1 MANTIEIKV
10 PDIGGHGNVP
20 VIEVLVKAG
29 DTVAKDQSLI
39 TLESDKATMEI
50 PSTAAGVI
58 KELKLKVG
66 DEVSEG
72 AVIVVLESVG
82 DAAGTSLSP
91 SRREGR
97 DEGAGSPKASN
108 EASKSSE
115 SSASTSPSPQP
126 SPHEGEGAKV
136 PQAASSSGRA
146 PDIECKL
153 VVLGSGPGGYTAAF
167 RAADL
172 GVDTV
177 LVERYATLGGVCLNV
192 GCIPSKALLHA
203 AAVIDEAA
211 AMEAHGVSFGKPKID
226 IDKLRGFKGKV
237 VGQLTGGLAAM
248 AKQRKVR
255 TVEGTG
261 VFVSPNELEVQT
273 KDGVKLIR
281 FEHAIIAAGSQS
293 VKLGM
298 FPWDDE
304 RILDSTR
311 ALEMKDVPK
320 KLLVVGGGII
330 GLEMATVYAA
340 LGSEVT
346 VVEFMDQLIPG
357 ADADLIK
364 PLAKRLGSRLKGI
377 HLKTKVVSA
386 KATKKGIEVGYEGD
400 SIPETTL
407 FDRVLVSVGRS
418 PNGGKIGA
426 DKAGVAV
433 TDRGF
438 INVDTQMRT
447 NVPHIFAIGDLV
459 GQPMLAHKATHEANV
474 AAEVV
479 AGQKSHFDA
488 RVIPSVAY
496 TDPEIAWVGVTERE
510 AKEKGLKVGV
520 GKFPW
525 AASGRAIGID
535 RTEGFTKLIFD
546 EETHRV
552 VGGGIVGVHAGDLIS
567 EVALAIEMGSEAAD
581 IGLTIHP
588 HPTLSESVGMAAE
601 IYEGTITDLYMPKKK

>member
-1 MANTIEIKV
+1 MANTIELKV
-10 PDIGGHGNVP
+10 PDIGGHDNVP
-20 VIEVLVKAG
+20 VIEVLVKVG
-29 DTVAKDQSLI
+29 DKVEQEQSLI

-50 PSTAAGVI
+50 PASAAGVV
-58 KELKLKVG
+58 KELRLKVG

-72 AVIVVLESVG
+72 AVIAVLEV
-82 DAAGTSLSP
+82 
-91 SRREGR
+91 
-97 DEGAGSPKASN
+97 
-108 EASKSSE
+108 
-115 SSASTSPSPQP
+115 
-126 SPHEGEGAKV
+126 GEGASAPAEPKNSAPAPAPASEPAPKSESAPAPAAAKAPSAPA
-136 PQAASSSGRA
+136 PQAAGASGRKA
-146 PDIECKL
+146 DIECKL
-153 VVLGSGPGGYTAAF
+153 IVLGSGPGGYTAAF

-203 AAVIDEAA
+203 AAVIDEAD
-211 AMEAHGVSFGKPKID
+211 AMAAHGVTFGKPKID
-226 IDKLRGFKGKV
+226 IDKLRSFKTKV
-237 VGQLTGGLAAM
+237 VGQLTGGLASM

-255 TVEGTG
+255 VVQGVGT
-261 VFVSPNELEVQT
+261 FVSPNELEVET
-273 KDGVKLIR
+273 ADGKKLIH
-281 FEHAIIAAGSQS
+281 FEYAIIAAGSQS
-293 VKLGM
+293 VKLPA
-298 FPWDDE
+298 FPWDDD
-304 RILDSTR
+304 RVVDSTG
-311 ALEMKDVPK
+311 ALEMKDVPA

-330 GLEMATVYAA
+330 GLEMATVYSA

-346 VVEFMDQLIPG
+346 VVEFMDQIIPG
-357 ADADLIK
+357 TDADLIK
-364 PLAKRLGSRLKGI
+364 PLAKRLGGKLKGI
-377 HLKTKVVSA
+377 HLKTKVVEA
-386 KATKKGIEVGYEGD
+386 KATKKGIEVSYEGEN
-400 SIPETTL
+400 IPATTV
-407 FDRVLVSVGRS
+407 FDRVLVAVGRS
-418 PNGGKIGA
+418 PNGKKIGA
-426 DKAGVAV
+426 EKAGVAV

-438 INVDTQMRT
+438 IDVDTQMRT
-447 NVPHIFAIGDLV
+447 NVKHIFAIGDIV
-459 GQPMLAHKATHEANV
+459 GQPMLAHKATHEAKV

-496 TDPEIAWVGVTERE
+496 TDPEVAWVGVTERE

-552 VGGGIVGVHAGDLIS
+552 VGGAIIGPHAGDLIS

-601 IYEGTITDLYMPKKK
+601 AYEGTITDLYMPKKK

>member
-1 MANTIEIKV
+1 MAQIEIRV
-10 PDIGGHGNVP
+10 PDIGGSHDVP
-20 VIEVLVKAG
+20 VIEVLVNVG
-29 DTVAKDQSLI
+29 DTVEKEQSLI

-50 PSTAAGVI
+50 PSSAAGVV

-72 AVIVVLESVG
+72 AVIAILEPVG
-82 DAAGTSLSP
+82 
-91 SRREGR
+91 E
-97 DEGAGSPKASN
+97 AGSA
-108 EASKSSE
+108 
-115 SSASTSPSPQP
+115 SPSPLR
-126 SPHEGEGAKV
+126 GEGRGEETGVPDHSNETDKINKSAASTHPSSQSSPRGGDEAKA
-136 PQAASSSGRA
+136 PQAAASSGRTA
-146 PDIECKL
+146 DIECKL
-153 VVLGSGPGGYTAAF
+153 VVLGSGPGGYSAAF

-211 AMEAHGVSFGKPKID
+211 SMAAHGVSFGAPKID
-226 IDKLRGFKGKV
+226 IDKLRSFKDKV
-237 VGQLTGGLAAM
+237 VGQLTGGIAGM
-248 AKQRKVR
+248 AKQRRVR
-255 TVEGTG
+255 TIEGSG
-261 VFVSPNELEVQT
+261 AFVSPNEMEVQT
-273 KDGVKLIR
+273 KDGTKLIR

-293 VKLGM
+293 VKLPS

-304 RILDSTR
+304 RIVDSTG
-311 ALEMKDVPK
+311 ALELKDVPK

-357 ADADLIK
+357 ADADLVK
-364 PLAKRLGSRLKGI
+364 PLAQRLAKRLKGF
-377 HLKTKVVSA
+377 HLKARVVEA
-386 KATKKGIEVGYEGD
+386 KATKKGIEVSYEGE
-400 SIPETTL
+400 SVPETTL
-407 FDRVLVSVGRS
+407 FDRVLVAVGRS

-426 DKAGVAV
+426 EKAGVAV

-459 GQPMLAHKATHEANV
+459 GQPMLAHKASHEAKV

-479 AGQKSHFDA
+479 AGHKSHFDA

-535 RTEGFTKLIFD
+535 RAEGFTKLIFD
-546 EETHRV
+546 EETHRI

-567 EVALAIEMGSEAAD
+567 ELALAIEMGSEAAD

-588 HPTLSESVGMAAE
+588 HPTLSESIGMAAE
-601 IYEGTITDLYMPKKK
+601 VYEGTITDLYLPRKK

>member
-1 MANTIEIKV
+1 
-10 PDIGGHGNVP
+10 VP

-29 DTVAKDQSLI
+29 DSVTKDQSLI

-50 PSTAAGVI
+50 PSSAAGTI
-58 KELKLKVG
+58 KEVKVKVG
-66 DEVSEG
+66 DELSEG
-72 AVIVVLESVG
+72 AVIVILEVSG
-82 DAAGTSLSP
+82 DAAAP
-91 SRREGR
+91 AAE
-97 DEGAGSPKASN
+97 APKAAAAPAPAP
-108 EASKSSE
+108 AS
-115 SSASTSPSPQP
+115 APAP
-126 SPHEGEGAKV
+126 AKAAAPA
-136 PQAASSSGRA
+136 PQAAGASGRTA
-146 PDIECKL
+146 DIECKL

-203 AAVIDEAA
+203 AAVIDEAE
-211 AMEAHGVSFGKPKID
+211 AMAAHGVSFGKPKLD
-226 IDKLRGFKGKV
+226 LDKLRSFKNKV
-237 VGQLTGGLAAM
+237 VGQLTGGLAGM
-248 AKQRKVR
+248 SRQRKVR
-255 TVEGTG
+255 TVQG
-261 VFVSPNELEVQT
+261 VGSFVSPHELEVET
-273 KDGVKLIR
+273 AEGKKLVR

-293 VKLGM
+293 VKLPA

-304 RILDSTR
+304 RVMDSTG
-311 ALEMKDVPK
+311 ALELKDVPG

-364 PLAKRLGSRLKGI
+364 PLAKRLGGKLKGV
-377 HLKTKVVSA
+377 HLKTKVTEA
-386 KATKKGIEVGYEGD
+386 KATKKGIEVAYEGD
-400 SIPETTL
+400 SIPETKL
-407 FDRVLVSVGRS
+407 FDRVLVAVGRS

-433 TDRGF
+433 TERGF

-459 GQPMLAHKATHEANV
+459 GQPMLAHKATHEARV

-479 AGQKSHFDA
+479 AGMKSHFDA
-488 RVIPSVAY
+488 RVIPSVAF
-496 TDPEIAWVGVTERE
+496 TDPEVAWVGVTERE
-510 AKEKGLKVGV
+510 AKEKGLKIGV

-552 VGGGIVGVHAGDLIS
+552 VGGAIVGPHAGDLIA
-567 EVALAIEMGSEAAD
+567 EITHAIEMGSEAAD

-601 IYEGTITDLYMPKKK
+601 VYEGTITDLYMPKRK